1 MADQDML
8 EDTTEIEQGDARVP
22 PMLIVLIVVLT
33 LIGIAYFCMN
43 LVRPS

>member
-1 MADQDML
+1 MPDKDML

-33 LIGIAYFCMN
+33 LIGVVYFFTHI
-43 LVRPS
+43 VRPS